1 MEQQHQQDS
10 AATPLTKPK
19 DFGKSEYGCEHYKR
33 RCNIRAPC
41 CNQIF
46 PCRHCHNDVT
56 SNLSNPKDHHELVRQ
71 DVKHVVCLICN
82 TEQQVAQVCS
92 NCGVNMG
99 EYFCDVCKFY
109 DDTDK
114 GQFHCEECGICRVG
128 GRDNFFHCKKCG
140 SCYSLSL
147 RDNHLCVENSM
158 KNFCPV
164 CYEYLFDSIKGTTI
178 MKCGHTMHTDCFHEM
193 AEQNQYRCP
202 ICSKTVHEMSVYWR
216 LLDEEIQATAM
227 PEEYQNEVSILC
239 NDCNNTSNV
248 RYHILGHKCSH
259 CNSYNTRRISTP
271 DNQ

>member
-1 MEQQHQQDS
+1 MEQQHQHDS
-10 AATPLTKPK
+10 ATPLTKPK
-19 DFGKSEYGCEHYKR
+19 DFGKSEYGCEHYMR
-33 RCNIRAPC
+33 RCKIRAPC

-46 PCRHCHNDVT
+46 PCRHCHNEVT

-71 DVKHVVCLICN
+71 DVKQVVCLICN

-140 SCYSLSL
+140 SCYSVSL

-164 CYEYLFDSIKGTTI
+164 CYE
-178 MKCGHTMHTDCFHEM
+178 
-193 AEQNQYRCP
+193 
-202 ICSKTVHEMSVYWR
+202 
-216 LLDEEIQATAM
+216 IQATAM
-227 PEEYQNEVSILC
+227 PEEYQYEVSILC